1 MNRAW
6 LCLYSTVF
14 SDEWRVTN
22 VWNSE
27 QLISE
32 KSHILSRLGQHVQ
45 SDESHRE
52 TDSVSSTICIT
63 IYTSAIANRLDIQMG
78 VFVSV
83 PALPLGNTSW
93 V

>member
-1 MNRAW
+1 MNPAW

-27 QLISE
+27 QLVSE
-32 KSHILSRLGQHVQ
+32 KSHILSRLGQHVL
-45 SDESHRE
+45 SDKPHRE
-52 TDSVSSTICIT
+52 TDSVSSTCIT